1 MSEIGGIGTSRH
13 FTPDEEEALRRD
25 ESTNAVLQRDAKT
38 QVAIHGHDRSWRE
51 TKHEQQ
57 EHVGVAGW
65 LERGTTAFEAAEI
78 AQALP
83 HSAVLEAIGVVL
95 PAVGLGVGVYEL
107 GEAHHNASQ
116 QARALEKEFGH
127 AAVVSTL
134 DLPVS
139 YKQKRLDGDFA
150 AVPKEFRSRLEQ
162 ATAALTQ
169 DPKGRAVLQL
179 HADRGMNAARDL
191 QRSGMSPEAFLK
203 GNPRVAEQYREDAA
217 FHEGF
222 DAYLHVKANG
232 SAAERKALDAKLEER
247 DGWYAQSHV
256 QYRV

>member
-1 MSEIGGIGTSRH
+1 MSEVGGIGARRH

-38 QVAIHGHDRSWRE
+38 QAAIHGHDRSWRE

-57 EHVGVAGW
+57 GHLGMGGGIELLHTS
-65 LERGTTAFEAAEI
+65 LDAAELVEV
-78 AQALP
+78 LP
-83 HSAVLEAIGVVL
+83 HCAAVEAMGVGAPV
-95 PAVGLGVGVYEL
+95 VGLALGVYSL
-107 GEAHHNASQ
+107 HEAHEKGSE
-116 QARALEKEFGH
+116 QARALEKDFGH
-127 AAVVSTL
+127 AALVSTL
-134 DLPVS
+134 DLPTS
-139 YKQKRLDGDFA
+139 YKQKRMDGDFGGI
-150 AVPKEFRSRLEQ
+150 PKEFRGRLET
-162 ATAALTQ
+162 ATNALMN

-191 QRSGMSPEAFLK
+191 QLSHRSPEAFFK
-203 GNPRVAEQYREDAA
+203 ANPKVAEQYRFDAA

-232 SAAERKALDAKLEER
+232 SAAERQEVDDKLRER